1 MLRID
6 PYRINDRYFNLGNL
20 HIHHFRKKRIS
31 SVYNSD
37 NLKDIST
44 SEEVLSTMVKEPTER
59 ISKEMCLENW
69 SIEGRQLGTENSD
82 PSRKRV
88 KERFLRLV
96 LKCFYVN

>member
-1 MLRID
+1 MID
-6 PYRINDRYFNLGNL
+6 TLFSEIFIYITLE
-20 HIHHFRKKRIS
+20 KKRIS

-44 SEEVLSTMVKEPTER
+44 SEEVPSTMVKEPTER

>member
-1 MLRID
+1 M
-6 PYRINDRYFNLGNL
+6 
-20 HIHHFRKKRIS
+20 
-31 SVYNSD
+31 YNSD

-44 SEEVLSTMVKEPTER
+44 SEEVPSTMVKELTER

>member
-1 MLRID
+1 M
-6 PYRINDRYFNLGNL
+6 
-20 HIHHFRKKRIS
+20 
-31 SVYNSD
+31 YNSD

-44 SEEVLSTMVKEPTER
+44 SMEVPSTMVKEPTER
-59 ISKEMCLENW
+59 ISKEMCLDNW

>member
-1 MLRID
+1 M
-6 PYRINDRYFNLGNL
+6 
-20 HIHHFRKKRIS
+20 
-31 SVYNSD
+31 YNSD

-44 SEEVLSTMVKEPTER
+44 SMEVPSTLVKEPTER
-59 ISKEMCLENW
+59 ISKEMCLDNW